1 MRRLLAPEVVQ
12 TSAMDCGPACL
23 KSLLEGFGVAASY
36 GRLREACFTGVD
48 GTSIDQIEDAAI
60 LLGLKAEQ
68 IMIPVDHLLLDAI
81 QAFPALIVIRL
92 PMGLTHF
99 VVLWRKCGNWVQVMD
114 PGTGRHWRST
124 QEFLSDVYVHT
135 QDVASQDWRD
145 WAGSPSFLTPLDSRM
160 CALGFDK
167 KNRRHIVTVATSDS
181 TSIALS
187 TLDAAIR
194 FAEVLAKEGG
204 IRRGA
209 SAVRFVQ
216 SAIKHSSTIP
226 QSMWSACVDPLD
238 CNRVRVRGA
247 VLLRV
252 SGVLKISETGR
263 SEVSQK
269 FTDVLTERVPSPI
282 TALYR
287 TMQRGGT
294 FCAILAGALAL
305 AAQGIV
311 AEAILFRS
319 VFELP
324 RSLSV
329 ATQRWTAI
337 AALSVFFAAVTA
349 LEIGLSTAILQTG
362 RRFEGIMRVRFFTK
376 IPRLADAY
384 FRSRL
389 MSDMAD
395 RAHSAHR
402 LRDLP
407 QFVAALGRAVF
418 GLLFTTIGIAW
429 LYPAGRVPALVAA
442 VIAVGVPAA
451 ALSWMTEKD
460 LRART
465 HSGALS
471 RFLLDALLGLTAVRA
486 HGAARAIT
494 REHDNLLAE
503 WALAARTVSV
513 SVVAVQTLQSVLCGS
528 AVVWLLIAC
537 LRSGAETGGILL
549 LVYWALSIPALGQ
562 EIAAVGSQY
571 PRLRNTMMRFIEPL
585 GAREEESE
593 DATVMAACSQ
603 FGVAIEMDR
612 VAVSVSGQSILE
624 DIDIRIEP
632 GEHVAI
638 IGSSGAGKSTV
649 AGLLLGWSKPERG
662 ELTVDGVTLQGAAL
676 ASLRRQTVWVSPEV
690 QLWNRPLFDN
700 LRYGS
705 TDRAAPL
712 GAVLDQAELSSV
724 IEKLPKGLQTP
735 LGESGRLLSGGQGQR
750 ARFGR
755 ALCRDSV
762 RLVILDEAFRGLER
776 GRRRMLLESAR
787 RRWTDATLLNI
798 THDVGEAWSFPRVLV
813 MDGGRVVEDGSPEKL
828 YQCKASRFRSLLEAD
843 EAAQKSIWS
852 DPVWKTF
859 EMHDGRLRQE
869 SRVGSVERI

>member
-1 MRRLLAPEVVQ
+1 
-12 TSAMDCGPACL
+12 
-23 KSLLEGFGVAASY
+23 
-36 GRLREACFTGVD
+36 VD

-68 IMIPVDHLLLDAI
+68 IMVPVDHLLLDATE
-81 QAFPALIVIRL
+81 AFPALIVVRL

-99 VVLWRKCGNWVQVMD
+99 VVLWRKCGSWIQVMD
-114 PGTGRHWRST
+114 PGTGRHWRRT
-124 QEFLSDVYVHT
+124 QEFLSDVYMHS

-145 WAGSPSFLTPLDSRM
+145 WAGAPRFLTPLDSRM
-160 CALGFDK
+160 GALGFDK
-167 KNRRHIVTVATSDS
+167 KNRRQIISAATSDS
-181 TSIALS
+181 TSSSLS

-216 SAIKHSSTIP
+216 SAIRHSSTIP
-226 QSMWSACVDPLD
+226 ENLWSARVDSD
-238 CNRVRVRGA
+238 DRSRITVRGA

-252 SGVLKISETGR
+252 SGVQTLSAMGR
-263 SEVSQK
+263 SEVSRA
-269 FTDVLTERVPSPI
+269 FTDILTERALSPI
-282 TALYR
+282 AALHQTFQCGR
-287 TMQRGGT
+287 TLS
-294 FCAILAGALAL
+294 AVLAGALAL
-305 AAQGIV
+305 AALGIV

-319 VFELP
+319 LFELP
-324 RSLSV
+324 RSLAV
-329 ATQRWTAI
+329 TTQRWTAI
-337 AALSVFFAAVTA
+337 AALTVFLAVVTG
-349 LEIGLSTAILQTG
+349 LETGLSTAILQAG
-362 RRFEGIMRVRFFTK
+362 RRFEGIMRLRFFTK
-376 IPRLADAY
+376 IPRLTDTY

-407 QFVAALGRAVF
+407 QFVTAVSRAVF
-418 GLLFTTIGIAW
+418 GLFFTIIGIAW
-429 LYPAGRVPALVAA
+429 LYPASRVPALVAA
-442 VIAVGVPAA
+442 VIAVGLPAA
-451 ALSWMTEKD
+451 TLSLITEKD

-486 HGAARAIT
+486 HGAARAIV
-494 REHDNLLAE
+494 REHDALLAE
-503 WALAARTVSV
+503 WALAARKVSV
-513 SVVAVQTLQSVLCGS
+513 SVVALQTLQSVLCGS
-528 AVVWLLIAC
+528 AVVWLLIAS
-537 LRSGAETGGILL
+537 LKSGTETGGLLL

-562 EIAAVGSQY
+562 EIAVLGSQY

-593 DATVMAACSQ
+593 DAAETAVPSQ

-612 VAVSVSGQSILE
+612 VAVFASGQSILE

-638 IGSSGAGKSTV
+638 IGSSGAGKSTF

-662 ELTVDGVTLQGAAL
+662 ELTVDGVKLHGAVL

-705 TDRAAPL
+705 TDDAAPVA
-712 GAVLDQAELSSV
+712 AVLHQAELSGV
-724 IEKLPKGLQTP
+724 IEKLPQGLQTR
-735 LGESGRLLSGGQGQR
+735 LGESGRLLSGGEGQR

-755 ALCRDSV
+755 ALCRNSA

-776 GRRRMLLESAR
+776 GRRRVLLESAR
-787 RRWTDATLLNI
+787 RRWIDATLLNI

-813 MDGGRVVEDGSPEKL
+813 MDGGRVVEDGSPEAL
-828 YQCKASRFRSLLEAD
+828 YQCKDSRFRSLLEAD
-843 EAAQKSIWS
+843 EAAQKSVWS

-869 SRVGSVERI
+869 RRVERGGHVCCK

>member
-1 MRRLLAPEVVQ
+1 
-12 TSAMDCGPACL
+12 MDCGPACL
-23 KSLLEGFGVAASY
+23 KSLLEGFGVTASY

-48 GTSIDQIEDAAI
+48 GTSIDQIEDTAI

-68 IMIPVDHLLLDAI
+68 IMIPVDHLLLDST
-81 QAFPALIVIRL
+81 QALPALIVIRL

-99 VVLWRKCGNWVQVMD
+99 VVLWRQCGNWIQVMD

-135 QDVASQDWRD
+135 QDVPSQDWRD

-160 CALGFDK
+160 RALGFDK
-167 KNRRHIVTVATSDS
+167 TNRRHVVTAATSDS

-187 TLDAAIR
+187 TLDAAVR

-204 IRRGA
+204 IRRGP

-216 SAIKHSSTIP
+216 SAIKHPSTIP
-226 QSMWSACVDPLD
+226 ENVWSARVDPMD
-238 CNRVRVRGA
+238 CNRIKVRGA

-252 SGVLKISETGR
+252 AGVLKISETGR
-263 SEVSQK
+263 SEVSHE
-269 FTDVLTERVPSPI
+269 FTDVLTERTPSPI
-282 TALYR
+282 AALYR

-294 FCAILAGALAL
+294 VCAVLAGALAL
-305 AAQGIV
+305 AALGIV
-311 AEAILFRS
+311 TEAILLRS

-324 RSLSV
+324 RSLAV

-337 AALSVFFAAVTA
+337 AALSIFVAAVTA

-362 RRFEGIMRVRFFTK
+362 TRFEGIMRLRFFTK

-407 QFVAALGRAVF
+407 QFVGALGRAVF
-418 GLLFTTIGIAW
+418 GLLFTIIGIAW
-429 LYPAGRVPALVAA
+429 LYPAGRVPALAAA
-442 VIAVGVPAA
+442 VLAVGVPAA

-503 WALAARTVSV
+503 WALAARKVSV

-528 AVVWLLIAC
+528 AVVWLLITC

-562 EIAAVGSQY
+562 EIAALASQY

-593 DATVMAACSQ
+593 DATVMAARSQ
-603 FGVAIEMDR
+603 FGVAIEMNS

-638 IGSSGAGKSTV
+638 IGSSGAGKSTL

-662 ELTVDGVTLQGAAL
+662 ELTIDGVKLQGAAL

-705 TDRAAPL
+705 TDKAAPL
-712 GAVLDQAELSSV
+712 GVVLDQAELSSV
-724 IEKLPKGLQTP
+724 VEKLPQGLQTP

-787 RRWTDATLLNI
+787 RGWVDATLVNI

-828 YQCKASRFRSLLEAD
+828 YQCNASRFRSLLEAD
-843 EAAQKSIWS
+843 EAAQKSVWS

-869 SRVGSVERI
+869 TRVASAEEGE

>member
-1 MRRLLAPEVVQ
+1 MRRFLAPEVVQ

-23 KSLLEGFGVAASY
+23 KALLDGFGVAASY

-48 GTSIDQIEDAAI
+48 GTSIDQIEDTAI

-68 IMIPVDHLLLDAI
+68 IMIPVDHLLLDTT
-81 QAFPALIVIRL
+81 QALPALIVVRL

-114 PGTGRHWRST
+114 PGTGRIWRRT
-124 QEFLSDVYVHT
+124 QDFLSDVYVHT
-135 QDVASQDWRD
+135 QNVVSHDWRD
-145 WAGSPSFLTPLDSRM
+145 WAGSSSFLIPLDSRM
-160 CALGFDK
+160 RALAFDRK
-167 KNRRHIVTVATSDS
+167 TRRCMITEATSDP
-181 TSIALS
+181 TPTALS

-194 FAEVLAKEGG
+194 FAEALAREGV

-209 SAVRFVQ
+209 SAQRFVQ
-216 SAIKHSSTIP
+216 SAIKHSRTIP
-226 QSMWSACVDPLD
+226 EDMWSARIDPTD
-238 CNRVRVRGA
+238 HDRTKVRGA

-252 SGVLKISETGR
+252 AGVTKTSDIDRREISPE
-263 SEVSQK
+263 
-269 FTDVLTERVPSPI
+269 FADALTERTPSPFA
-282 TALYR
+282 ALCR
-287 TMQRGGT
+287 TVQYGAT
-294 FCAILAGALAL
+294 FCAVLGGALAL
-305 AAQGIV
+305 AVLGVV
-311 AEAILFRS
+311 AEALLLRRL
-319 VFELP
+319 FELP
-324 RSLSV
+324 RSLAV
-329 ATQRWTAI
+329 TTQRWTAI
-337 AALSVFFAAVTA
+337 AALAVFFAAVTA
-349 LEIGLSTAILQTG
+349 LEIGLSKAILQTG
-362 RRFEGIMRVRFFTK
+362 RRFEGMMRLRFFRK
-376 IPRLADAY
+376 IPRLVDAY

-407 QFVAALGRAVF
+407 QFVAAFSRAVF
-418 GLLFTTIGIAW
+418 GLLFTVSGIVW
-429 LYPAGRVPALVAA
+429 LYPAARIPALAAA

-451 ALSWMTEKD
+451 SLSWMTEKD

-465 HSGALS
+465 HSGALG

-503 WALAARTVSV
+503 WAMAARKVSI
-513 SVVAVQTLQSVLCGS
+513 SVVAVQSLQSVFCGS
-528 AVVWLLIAC
+528 AAAWLLITS

-562 EIAAVGSQY
+562 EIAALGFQY

-593 DATVMAACSQ
+593 DAAVTVGSG
-603 FGVAIEMDR
+603 FGVTIEMDR

-638 IGSSGAGKSTV
+638 IGASGAGKSTF

-662 ELTVDGVTLQGAAL
+662 EFKVDGVALNDAAV
-676 ASLRRQTVWVSPEV
+676 ASLRKQTVWVSPDV

-705 TDRAAPL
+705 MDHAAPL
-712 GAVLDQAELSSV
+712 AAVLDQAELSSV
-724 IEKLPKGLQTP
+724 VEKLPQGLQTR
-735 LGESGRLLSGGQGQR
+735 LGESGRLLSGGEGQR

-787 RRWTDATLLNI
+787 RRWRDATLLNV
-798 THDVGEAWSFPRVLV
+798 THDIGEAWSFPRVLV
-813 MDGGRVVEDGSPEKL
+813 LDHGRVVEDGPPEKL
-828 YQCKASRFRSLLEAD
+828 YESKASRFRTLLGAE
-843 EAAQKSIWS
+843 EAAQKCVWS
-852 DPVWKTF
+852 DPVWRRL
-859 EMHDGRLRQE
+859 EMQDGRLRQE
-869 SRVGSVERI
+869 HPIGNVEVL